1 MSLLEI
7 RIEISRARRLWI
19 TVKNWISDTWILLSK
34 IRIFVQFFMLSDVRY
49 SDAICVLEQKSSPK
63 SSKIQDLWQP
73 TKFPKLEYWAIP
85 IIRSPLLFTR
95 KLCNKIAMVSY
106 WCQRLSQTWKN
117 AHIKSLS
124 KTSDLSY
131 NLLLSNI

>member
-73 TKFPKLEYWAIP
+73 TKFPKLEYWAIDMFKQHE
-85 IIRSPLLFTR
+85 ISTLHLYST
-95 KLCNKIAMVSY
+95 
-106 WCQRLSQTWKN
+106 Q
-117 AHIKSLS
+117 KSDIGTVVVLE
-124 KTSDLSY
+124 
-131 NLLLSNI
+131 NIF